1 MNKDE
6 LIKQAKELISKGNVE
21 KAKSFL
27 DEHKD
32 EIGEHYD
39 KLKKSL
45 PDLNMDD
52 IANQVKG
59 FFKK

>member
-6 LIKQAKELISKGNVE
+6 LIKQAKELISKGNIE

-27 DEHKD
+27 EEHKD
-32 EIGEHYD
+32 EIGEQYD

-45 PDLNMDD
+45 PDFKMDD
-52 IANQVKG
+52 IADQVKG